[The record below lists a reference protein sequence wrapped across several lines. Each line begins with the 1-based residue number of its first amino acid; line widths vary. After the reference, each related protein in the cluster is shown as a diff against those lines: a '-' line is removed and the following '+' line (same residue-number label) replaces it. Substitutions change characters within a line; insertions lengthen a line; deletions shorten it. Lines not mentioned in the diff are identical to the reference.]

1 MPVLENAQH
10 ELFVQELVKGASQR
24 EAYRSA
30 GYNTKSDAAADAS
43 ASRLLSNAKVAA
55 RLAELQ
61 TKVEERTVEKTAV
74 SKAWVIAKLVE
85 NVERAMQAEPVLD
98 SEGKETG
105 EFKYNGNVANRAL
118 ELIGKEQ
125 GMFVERKEVGKPGDF
140 AGVDDAELDDTIR
153 DGIKEFPDLL
163 QELQAK
169 VSQATGRRA
178 TKH

>member
-10 ELFVQELVKGASQR
+10 ELFAQQMAKGASQR
-24 EAYRSA
+24 DAYRAA

-55 RLAELQ
+55 RVAELQ
-61 TKVEERTVEKTAV
+61 TKVEALTVEKTAV
-74 SKAWVIAKLVE
+74 TKAWVIAKLVE

-98 SEGKETG
+98 NEGKPTG
-105 EFKYNGNVANRAL
+105 EYKYNGSVANRSL
-118 ELIGKEQ
+118 ELLGKEQ
-125 GMFVERKEVGKPGDF
+125 GMFIDRKEVGKPGDF
-140 AGVDDAELDDTIR
+140 ADSDDTELDGIIR
-153 DGIKEFPDLL
+153 DGIKEFPELL
-163 QELQAK
+163 QELQTK